1 MSGGMKWETCSAAEL
16 KSTQYRW
23 KHDYWNHRQKMD
35 MRWTGHVDS
44 PVKVVIYCLQQTA
57 QGDRLEGECRG
68 RFLCRTFK
76 KKEKDCDKLKMAA
89 STFRQ
94 TLKTWDMHMNWHPGV
109 CGAECW
115 DGVYLCGLP
124 SERPRWVIPRAV
136 LPHSKH
142 MTMGWL
148 SKPLSSICLIWAF
161 CLHLSSAPRLK
172 AVALLLFASLLGSE
186 ENDNNEAWRLST
198 ASHTNIHIYTA
209 NTDAAANAGT
219 HTYTH
224 TPTHSAL

>member
-1 MSGGMKWETCSAAEL
+1 
-16 KSTQYRW
+16 
-23 KHDYWNHRQKMD
+23 
-35 MRWTGHVDS
+35 
-44 PVKVVIYCLQQTA
+44 
-57 QGDRLEGECRG
+57 
-68 RFLCRTFK
+68 
-76 KKEKDCDKLKMAA
+76 
-89 STFRQ
+89 
-94 TLKTWDMHMNWHPGV
+94 MNWHPGV
-109 CGAECW
+109 RGAECW

-136 LPHSKH
+136 FPHSKH

-198 ASHTNIHIYTA
+198 ASHTNIHTYTA
-209 NTDAAANAGT
+209 NTDATANADT
-219 HTYTH
+219 HTHAHQLTLRYSRHTSMNIYTH
-224 TPTHSAL
+224 MQCEMKTGRHKLLFVPHQVWKYISVVYICNLLRNLHLILYYRALFYILL